1 MVCVAALVSVAG
13 AQSSAGSRISKQ
25 QMQEAYTRY
34 FSKIRQML
42 PPHSALPPL
51 MDLTK
56 SKIDDSG
63 NDRAWEKEYT
73 LSVREGGIVDPG
85 VHNASDAMSIAT
97 TFLDTA
103 GRPDA
108 LPARGCEGVI
118 MGEPIASAVRISPDR
133 NFVYS
138 RFSVQISSV
147 LKGNK
152 NAELQKGAV
161 VTAVQ
166 FGGSLRFPSGHLTTF
181 ILAQQGF
188 IELNKQYVL
197 FIWRPPES
205 RKTYMVAEAYLVE
218 NGLVFPVST
227 DADVSAYEKGM
238 PSDKFEARVRSAIKK
253 NIDTN

>member
-1 MVCVAALVSVAG
+1 MVLVAG
-13 AQSSAGSRISKQ
+13 AQTNVSNN
-25 QMQEAYTRY
+25 QMDEAYAHY

-42 PPHSALPPL
+42 PPHSARPPL
-51 MDLTK
+51 LDLTK

-85 VHNASDAMSIAT
+85 VHNPSDAMSIAT

-118 MGEPIASAVRISPDR
+118 MGEPIASKVRISPDR

-138 RFSVQISSV
+138 RFSVQISNV

-152 NAELQKGAV
+152 NAGLQKGAL

-166 FGGSLRFPSGHLTTF
+166 FGGSVRFPSGHLTTF

-197 FIWRPPES
+197 FIWRPSES
-205 RKTYMVAEAYLVE
+205 RKTYMIAQAYLID
-218 NGLVFPVST
+218 NGIAFPVST

-238 PSDKFEARVRSAIKK
+238 PLDKFEARVKSAIKK